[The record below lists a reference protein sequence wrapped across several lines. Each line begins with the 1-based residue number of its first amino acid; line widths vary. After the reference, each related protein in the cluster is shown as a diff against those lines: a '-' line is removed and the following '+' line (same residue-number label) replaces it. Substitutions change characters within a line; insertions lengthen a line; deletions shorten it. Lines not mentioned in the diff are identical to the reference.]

1 MEWTLRLEHRDAEGR
16 LHSSTVT
23 TIDRPELTNA
33 GDLGLSHDTGKHL
46 LWTVQMEVASAQ
58 VRSFIAKARQCTG
71 CGQQLTTKDRWR
83 RRIDT
88 IFGQVRVSA
97 PRFEP
102 CRCGQVGDLS
112 PVTSLFPHRS
122 TPELRHLQA
131 KLGSEFSYRQAATL
145 LREFLPDSDRFNH
158 ATIRNR
164 VLEIGQQIEAETVAE
179 ISNKPAP
186 VTPTENMVVGI
197 DGGFVGATRAHMQRR
212 HFEVVLGRIEAPDRR
227 GEMFAAVRDLDSLAK
242 ERIRSALRR
251 AGRGPATTL
260 TVLSDGEDA
269 MQRMADDWLS
279 GSMEHRLDWFHLN
292 RRISWMWRAVYHT
305 LGVGDLDPE
314 TRFNRYRRALR
325 SVRWNLWHHG
335 QSRHARWMIAI
346 SRLGALIL
354 SHRLEAE
361 TARQSTARIDD
372 LHKRFEEFR
381 NYAFRNKASLA
392 DYASHR
398 RRGERV
404 STAHV
409 ESTVNQLINQR
420 MCKKRQMRWSRSGA
434 QLLLNVRVAHLN
446 GRLERYT
453 GVAQPRATGTISD
466 LDLLPIAA

>member
-1 MEWTLRLEHRDAEGR
+1 MEIA
-16 LHSSTVT
+16 
-23 TIDRPELTNA
+23 A
-33 GDLGLSHDTGKHL
+33 
-46 LWTVQMEVASAQ
+46 AQ
-58 VRSFIAKARQCTG
+58 VRSLITKARQCSS
-71 CGQQLTTKDRWR
+71 CGRTRTIKDRRR

-131 KLGSEFSYRQAATL
+131 SLGGEFSYRQAAKL
-145 LREFLPDSDRFNH
+145 LRQFLPASDSFNH
-158 ATIRNR
+158 TTIRNR
-164 VLEIGQQIEAETVAE
+164 VLEVGQQIEAETVAE
-179 ISNKPAP
+179 TSNRSAATTPA
-186 VTPTENMVVGI
+186 ENMVVGI
-197 DGGFVGATRAHMQRR
+197 DGAYVAATRTHMQRR
-212 HFEVVLGRIEAPDRR
+212 HFEVVLGRIEAPDCN
-227 GEMFAAVRDLDSLAK
+227 GEIFAAVRDLDGLAR

-251 AGRGPATTL
+251 AGRGPATKL

-269 MQRMADDWLS
+269 MQRMAGDWLS
-279 GSMEHRLDWFHLN
+279 GTMEHRLDWFHLN
-292 RRISWMWRAVYHT
+292 RRISWMWKAVYHT
-305 LGVGDLDPE
+305 LGLGDLDSE
-314 TRFNRYRRALR
+314 TRFRQYGRALR

-335 QSRHARWMIAI
+335 RSRHARWMIAI
-346 SRLGALIL
+346 SRLAGLIL

-361 TARQSTARIDD
+361 AAGQNTARIND
-372 LHKRFEEFR
+372 LDKRFQEFQGYVYR
-381 NYAFRNKASLA
+381 NIGSLA

-420 MCKKRQMRWSRSGA
+420 MCKKRQMRWSRNGA
-434 QLLLNVRVAHLN
+434 QFLLNVRTAQLN

-453 GVAQPRATGTISD
+453 GLAKCRATNQT
-466 LDLLPIAA
+466 LHRNFMPIAA